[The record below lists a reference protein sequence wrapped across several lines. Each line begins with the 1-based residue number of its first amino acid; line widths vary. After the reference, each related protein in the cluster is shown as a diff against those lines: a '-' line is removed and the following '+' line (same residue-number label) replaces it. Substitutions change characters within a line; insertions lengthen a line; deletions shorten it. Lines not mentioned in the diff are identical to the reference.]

1 MPAQMSPSGRRDRPL
16 DSFGVPLDA
25 MVPGR
30 LLEQAAQANRSRPF
44 LSYGAGIVSVGEVD
58 QSSARVAGGLRD
70 LGVRAGDFVGIM
82 LANGAAFIDTYFAIG
97 KLGAAAVTINPAY
110 RGYLLEYVLR
120 DTGCTTLIVDASCLA
135 AVIEAAAGLAT
146 LPRLVVVGDH
156 ADTAQHVPYADLS
169 SADAVNVVDAV
180 RFTDTNCVIYTSGT
194 TGPSKGVPISNAHA
208 VAKALEVV
216 RVCDV
221 VETDVIFSP
230 LPLFH
235 SMALLRGVLVALIT
249 GSQCVLAERFSVS
262 KYWDEVRRTG
272 ATVGHCVFS
281 IPAMLKKAPPLE
293 TDRDHT
299 LRCLYNARE
308 DAEFEQRFGVR
319 LIEGYGLTEAGVAMY
334 MRSDD
339 PSRPGSCGRV
349 SEDWEVQLVD
359 DDDRPVA
366 VGAVGEIVLRPK
378 FPWLVT
384 SGYLNK
390 PEATAATF
398 RNLWFHTGDLATVD
412 EDGFYYFRDR
422 KKDAIRRRG
431 ENVSS
436 WELEQVLLEHPA
448 VEAAAAIPFPSPVG
462 EDDIRVIVSLHPDA
476 DVSAAD
482 LAAHCERRLPLFMV
496 PRYIEIYPELP
507 RTPTGRIQKYALRER
522 PLGPAHYD
530 RGDIRTSH
538 AAATTQ
544 APADR

>member
-1 MPAQMSPSGRRDRPL
+1 MPAHSSASERPDRPL
-16 DSFGVPLDA
+16 DSFGIAFEDMIPA
-25 MVPGR
+25 R
-30 LLEQAAQANRSRPF
+30 LLEEAARTAPNRPF
-44 LSYGAGIVSVGEVD
+44 LSYGADLVPVGEVED
-58 QSSARVAGGLRD
+58 SAARLAGGLRSI
-70 LGVRAGDFVGIM
+70 GVKPGDFVGVM
-82 LANGAAFIDTYFAIG
+82 LPNGAAFIDSYFAIG

-120 DTGCTTLIVDASCLA
+120 DTGCSTLIVDAGCLD
-135 AVIEAAAGLAT
+135 AVSEAAAGIDS
-146 LPRLVVVGDH
+146 PPQLVVVGSGKTSRSVSYDGLFGT
-156 ADTAQHVPYADLS
+156 DRVTTTE
-169 SADAVNVVDAV
+169 AV

-216 RVCDV
+216 RVCDIAAS
-221 VETDVIFSP
+221 DVIFSP

-249 GSQCVLAERFSVS
+249 GGQCVLAERFSVS
-262 KYWDEVRRTG
+262 RYWDEVRRTG
-272 ATVGHCVFS
+272 ATVGHCVFT
-281 IPAMLKKAPPLE
+281 IPALLKKAPPRP
-293 TDRDHT
+293 TDRDHS

-308 DAEFEQRFGVR
+308 DAEFEERFGVR
-319 LIEGYGLTEAGVAMY
+319 LIEGYGMTEAGVAMY
-334 MRSDD
+334 MRSND
-339 PSRPGSCGRV
+339 PPRPGSCGRV
-349 SEDWEVQLVD
+349 SEDWEVRLVD
-359 DDDRPVA
+359 DDDLPVA
-366 VGAVGEIVLRPK
+366 TGAIGEIVLRPK

-412 EDGFYYFRDR
+412 EDGFYYFKDR

-436 WELEQVLLEHPA
+436 WEVEQVLLEHPA
-448 VEAAAAIPFPSPVG
+448 VDAAAAVPYPSPVE
-462 EDDIRVIVSLHPDA
+462 EDDVRVIVSLHPGA
-476 DVSAAD
+476 EVSAPD
-482 LAAHCERRLPLFMV
+482 LATHCERRLPAFMV

-507 RTPTGRIQKYALRER
+507 RTPTGRIQKYELRKR
-522 PLGPAHYD
+522 PLGPTHYD
-530 RGDIRTSH
+530 RGDVRTQRPASGR
-538 AAATTQ
+538 Q